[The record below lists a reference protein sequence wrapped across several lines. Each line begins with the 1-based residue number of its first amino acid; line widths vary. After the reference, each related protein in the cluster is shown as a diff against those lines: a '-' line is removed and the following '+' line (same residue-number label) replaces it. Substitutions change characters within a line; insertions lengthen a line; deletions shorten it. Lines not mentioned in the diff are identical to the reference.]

1 MSIKIY
7 VDIET
12 TGRRSPGTHIV
23 EVGFVVLDAH
33 WKEIE
38 AFGSLAHPGEEGIRT
53 ASPEAMAV
61 NGITPEM
68 LRQAPPAA
76 EVAARL
82 NAALDQ
88 HWGATVHAFN
98 NEFDM
103 WFLARPPWNIR
114 THRWGECVML
124 AAHAVM
130 EKAGALE
137 KHPYFKKAKW
147 PRLAEAAGFFGVPYG
162 NGHQALDDART
173 ASRVHREILIR
184 REMEPADEEVNHL
197 FDSGL

>member
-23 EVGFVVLDAH
+23 EVGFVVLGPE

-38 AFGSLAHPGEEGIRT
+38 AFGSLAYPGEEGIAT

-61 NGITPEM
+61 NGITAEM

-76 EVAARL
+76 EVAARFNDAL
-82 NAALDQ
+82 NG

-114 THRWGECVML
+114 SSRWGECVML
-124 AAHAVM
+124 AAHALM

-147 PRLAEAAGFFGVPYG
+147 PRLTEAADFFGVPIG
-162 NGHQALDDART
+162 NSHQALEDART
-173 ASRVHREILIR
+173 ASRVHKEILLG
-184 REMEPADEEVNHL
+184 REAESADEEVKHIL
-197 FDSGL
+197 DSGL